1 MSSLDAIK
9 KELGSLITKRIMA
22 ALGAKQS
29 GKSSEDPLSSL
40 QNTTAWKEIE
50 HKLQDLFS
58 HDELD
63 GRSGRDQTM
72 MYGAGALVL
81 LLLVAYLLGRRQ
93 GKRRST
99 ILEVHKA

>member
-9 KELGSLITKRIMA
+9 KELGSLITKRIMS
-22 ALGAKQS
+22 ALGAKS
-29 GKSSEDPLSSL
+29 RPHASEEAF
-40 QNTTAWKEIE
+40 QNTSAWKEIE

-58 HDELD
+58 NDEFA
-63 GRSGRDQTM
+63 GRPLSSRGQVVVAA
-72 MYGAGALVL
+72 AGTGFL
-81 LLLVAYLLGRRQ
+81 LLMLVYLLGRRG